1 MRRRDHIRG
10 RLRLLNFMGLEPDVN
25 VLESINRSKD
35 LFANFP
41 REYDGRRLPPHT
53 HRGHEHGIFTNRKWR
68 VKYGFPY
75 RLVSVLH
82 NMQDRIHSRQL
93 TFVRERIKTWYP
105 GKLIHQMFY
114 EPVLEDNVVIRC
126 KPVKRWRV

>member
-10 RLRLLNFMGLEPDVN
+10 QLRLLNLMGLGLDIN
-25 VLESINRSKD
+25 MLEVVNRSKD

-41 REYDGRRLPPHT
+41 REYDKRRLPPHL
-53 HRGHEHGIFTNRKWR
+53 HRGHEHGILTNRKWR

-75 RLVSVLH
+75 GLVSVLH
-82 NMQDRIHSRQL
+82 NMQDRIYSRQL
-93 TFVRERIKTWYP
+93 TFIRERIKTWYP

-114 EPVLEDNVVIRC
+114 EPVLEDNVIRYRY
-126 KPVKRWRV
+126 KP

>member
-10 RLRLLNFMGLEPDVN
+10 QLRLLNFMGLEPDVN

>member
-10 RLRLLNFMGLEPDVN
+10 QLRLLDFIMGLELDIN
-25 VLESINRSKD
+25 VLEAINRSKD

-41 REYDGRRLPPHT
+41 YNGRRLPPHL
-53 HRGHEHGIFTNRKWR
+53 HRGHEHGILTNRKWR

-75 RLVSVLH
+75 GLVSVLH
-82 NMQDRIHSRQL
+82 NMQDRIYSRQL
-93 TFVRERIKTWYP
+93 TFIRERIKTWYP

-114 EPVLEDNVVIRC
+114 EPVLEDNVIRYRY
-126 KPVKRWRV
+126 KL